1 MLKQSVN
8 FKLPVGKAITKMT
21 KQKFNGLMKDKLGGK
36 TMDEF
41 VGSSAKTYSCLIN
54 NSCEN

>member
-21 KQKFNGLMKDKLGGK
+21 KQKFYWFNEGQIRWK
-36 TMDEF
+36 
-41 VGSSAKTYSCLIN
+41 N
-54 NSCEN
+54 ND